1 MSPWRGGGGP
11 WIRGGPAWERQPGKP
26 PPWWP
31 EGEAWPPRRPPWAR
45 NRGRFV
51 RRFALLL
58 VGVIVFAAAV
68 ITVGIWLAA
77 VALGIVNVAAPIRLA
92 AVAALLVAAAG
103 VAIGTRG
110 LRRFTAPVG
119 DLVEAAGRI
128 QAGDYGV
135 RVDERGPPEVR
146 SVARAFNAM
155 TERLEATENQR
166 RSFLADVTHELRTPL
181 SIIRG
186 QAEGIAD
193 GVYPGD
199 ATHLAP
205 ILDAAHTME
214 RLVDDLRTLA
224 LSETGSLDLAREP
237 VDIAGLV
244 NESAASFTPQAE
256 AREVALHQDV
266 PAGLPA
272 VFADPVRIR
281 GVLGNLLANGIAHTP
296 AGGSVTIRAQ
306 RSGDYLTVTV
316 SDTGEGISADL
327 LPWIFDRFVK
337 GPGSPGSGLGLAIA
351 RDLVQ
356 AHGGIIT
363 AESRPGAGTTVRFTL
378 PVESPEPAG

>member
-1 MSPWRGGGGP
+1 MSPWRTGGPWLGGGP
-11 WIRGGPAWERQPGKP
+11 TWERHPGQR

-31 EGEAWPPRRPPWAR
+31 EGEPWPPRRPPWAR

-58 VGVIVFAAAV
+58 IGVIFFAAGV
-68 ITVGIWLAA
+68 ITLGAWLTAT
-77 VALGIVNVAAPIRLA
+77 ALGVVNVAAPIRLVSV
-92 AVAALLVAAAG
+92 AVLLLAAAG
-103 VAIGTRG
+103 VAIGMRG
-110 LRRFTAPVG
+110 LRRFTTPVG
-119 DLVEAAGRI
+119 DLVEAAARI

-135 RVDERGPPEVR
+135 RLAERGPSEMR

-155 TERLEATENQR
+155 TERLQATETQR

-199 ATHLAP
+199 AAHLAP
-205 ILDAAHTME
+205 VLDAARTLE

-224 LSETGSLDLAREP
+224 LSEAGSLELAREP
-237 VDIAGLV
+237 VAVAELV
-244 NESAASFTPQAE
+244 NESLASFRSQAE
-256 AREVALHQDV
+256 AKGVAIGEEM
-266 PAGLPA
+266 AGDLPA

-281 GVLGNLLANGIAHTP
+281 SVLGNLLANAIGHTL
-296 AGGSVTIRAQ
+296 AGGSVGIRAG
-306 RSGDYLTVTV
+306 RSGDYVTVTV
-316 SDTGEGISADL
+316 SDTGEGIPADL
-327 LPWIFDRFVK
+327 LPLIFDRFVK
-337 GPGSPGSGLGLAIA
+337 GPGSHGSGLGLTIA

-356 AHGGIIT
+356 IHGGAIT
-363 AESRPGAGTTVRFTL
+363 AESQLGLGTTVRFTL
-378 PVESPEPAG
+378 PVDSQSQAE

>member
-1 MSPWRGGGGP
+1 MNPWRGGGP
-11 WIRGGPAWERQPGKP
+11 WIRGGPPWERHTGKR

-31 EGEAWPPRRPPWAR
+31 EGEAWPPRRPPWAH

-51 RRFALLL
+51 RRFALMLI
-58 VGVIVFAAAV
+58 GVIVFASAV
-68 ITVGIWLAA
+68 ITVGVWLAA
-77 VALGIVNVAAPIRLA
+77 AALGIVNVAAPIRLV
-92 AVAALLVAAAG
+92 AVAALLVATAG
-103 VAIGTRG
+103 VALGTRG

-119 DLVEAAGRI
+119 DLVEGAARI

-135 RVDERGPPEVR
+135 RVAERGPPEVR

-155 TERLEATENQR
+155 SERLQATESQR

-205 ILDAAHTME
+205 ILDAAQTME

-224 LSETGSLDLAREP
+224 LSETGSLELAREP
-237 VDIAGLV
+237 IDVAGLV
-244 NESAASFTPQAE
+244 NESLASFRPPAE
-256 AREVALHQDV
+256 AKGVALRPDV
-266 PAGLPA
+266 PGDLPA
-272 VFADPVRIR
+272 VVADPVRIR
-281 GVLGNLLANGIAHTP
+281 SVLGNLLANAITHTP
-296 AGGSVTIRAQ
+296 AGGSVDIRAQ

-316 SDTGEGISADL
+316 SDDGEGISTDL
-327 LPWIFDRFVK
+327 LPWVFDRFVK
-337 GPGSPGSGLGLAIA
+337 GPGSHGSGLGLAIA

-356 AHGGIIT
+356 AHGGTIT
-363 AESRPGAGTTVRFTL
+363 AESQPGAGTTVRFTL
-378 PVESPEPAG
+378 PVESPGPAG